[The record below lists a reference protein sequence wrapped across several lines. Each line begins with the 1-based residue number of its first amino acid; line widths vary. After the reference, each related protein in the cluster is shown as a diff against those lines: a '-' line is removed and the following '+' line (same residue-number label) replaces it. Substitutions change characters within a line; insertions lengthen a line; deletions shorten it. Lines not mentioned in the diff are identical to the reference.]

1 MATRRGSLYAR
12 LAISDVRGTASRSNG
27 SHHGAGDR
35 RDPARALADA
45 GAKTARVLL
54 VGLEE
59 LPDDRW
65 TVLVKAGVRLERA
78 DDVAGALCALTAHPI
93 PVVIAAAPLA
103 QSLMPAVRGRPELA
117 STHVVVAATL
127 DSPDELRTV
136 LDAGADDVMRMPF
149 EPEVLAARVSAGL
162 SAARLRAN
170 QALLRS
176 MVDNI
181 PGALYR
187 GACDRDWT
195 MHWLS
200 DEVETLTGYPASDFI
215 DNSVRTF
222 ASVIHPDDR
231 EYVERSVAE
240 AVEAHR
246 PFSLEYRI
254 VRRDGEVRW
263 VLERGQA
270 QDGGD
275 GRLRL
280 HGAIFDI
287 TVRRAAEQALR
298 EREVVQAQ
306 LAEVRASRARIVDAA
321 DRARQEIERNLHD
334 GAQQRFVS
342 ATLGLEL
349 WRASH
354 RELSEPARAELD
366 EVLTELR
373 AGLAELRELAH
384 GLHPAVLSDRG
395 LERALSSLADHAPV
409 SVELRAELQDRL
421 AMPIEAAAYFTVAEA
436 LTNVAKYARATR
448 AWIDV
453 DQADGCLR
461 VEVGDDGVGGAE
473 VRPGSG
479 LQGLRDRIASV
490 NGSLTIDS
498 HPGAGTI
505 LRARLPI

>member
-1 MATRRGSLYAR
+1 M
-12 LAISDVRGTASRSNG
+12 AISDVRGTALRSNG
-27 SHHGAGDR
+27 SHRGTGDR
-35 RDPARALADA
+35 RDPARALGDA

-54 VGLEE
+54 VGLGE
-59 LPDDRW
+59 LPDDCW
-65 TVLVKAGVRLERA
+65 DVLVNAGVRLERA
-78 DDVAGALCALTAHPI
+78 DDVAGALRALTARPI
-93 PVVIAAAPLA
+93 PVVIAAAPWA
-103 QSLMPAVRGRPELA
+103 QSLMPAMRGRPELV
-117 STHVVVAATL
+117 STHVVVAAAL

-215 DNSVRTF
+215 DNAVRTF
-222 ASVIHPDDR
+222 ASVIHPEDR
-231 EYVERSVAE
+231 AMVEQSVAQ
-240 AVEAHR
+240 AVDAGQ

-254 VRRDGEVRW
+254 VRRGGEVRW

-298 EREVVQAQ
+298 EQEVVQAQ

-321 DRARQEIERNLHD
+321 DRARREIERNLHD

-354 RELSEPARAELD
+354 RELSEQARAELD

-409 SVELRAELQDRL
+409 PVELRAELSARL
-421 AMPIEAAAYFTVAEA
+421 ATPVEAAAYFTVAEA

-453 DQADGCLR
+453 DECEGCLR
-461 VEVGDDGVGGAE
+461 VEVGDDGAGGAE
-473 VRPGSG
+473 IRPGSG

-490 NGSLTIDS
+490 NGTLTIDS
-498 HPGAGTI
+498 RPGAGTI
-505 LRARLPI
+505 LRARLPIS

>member
-1 MATRRGSLYAR
+1 M
-12 LAISDVRGTASRSNG
+12 
-27 SHHGAGDR
+27 
-35 RDPARALADA
+35 
-45 GAKTARVLL
+45 LL

-59 LPDDRW
+59 FQDDCW
-65 TVLVKAGVRLERA
+65 SVLVDAGIRLERA
-78 DDVAGALCALTAHPI
+78 DDVAGALRALNASPI
-93 PVVIAAAPLA
+93 PVVIAAVPWAE
-103 QSLMPAVRGRPELA
+103 SLVSSVRRQRELA
-117 STHVVVAATL
+117 STHVVVAAAL
-127 DSPDELRTV
+127 DSPDGLRAA
-136 LDAGADDVMRMPF
+136 LDAGADDVIRVTF
-149 EPEVLAARVSAGL
+149 EPEVLVARVAAGL
-162 SAARLRAN
+162 RAARLRAN
-170 QALLRS
+170 EALLRS

-200 DEVETLTGYPASDFI
+200 DEVKTITGYPASDFI
-215 DNSVRTF
+215 GNSVRTF

-231 EYVERSVAE
+231 DYVERSVAQ
-240 AVEAHR
+240 AVDGGR
-246 PFSLEYRI
+246 PFNLEYRI
-254 VRRDGEVRW
+254 LRREGEVRW

-270 QDGGD
+270 QDAGD

-321 DRARQEIERNLHD
+321 DRARREIERNLRD

-342 ATLGLEL
+342 ATLQLQVWRTSHDEL
-349 WRASH
+349 P
-354 RELSEPARAELD
+354 EQARAEVD
-366 EVLTELR
+366 EILTELR

-409 SVELRAELQDRL
+409 PVDVRTKLPERL

-436 LTNVAKYARATR
+436 LTNVAKYARANR
-448 AWIDV
+448 AW
-453 DQADGCLR
+453 
-461 VEVGDDGVGGAE
+461 VEVAQREGYLRIEIGDDGAGGADLQ
-473 VRPGSG
+473 PGSG
-479 LQGLRDRIASV
+479 LQGLRDRIAAV
-490 NGSLTIDS
+490 NGTLTIDS
-498 HPGAGTI
+498 QPGAGTI
-505 LRARLPI
+505 LRAQLPITSTATAEADTGRGSNHDPVSRARGGPETGQADLKRTLH

>member
-1 MATRRGSLYAR
+1 M
-12 LAISDVRGTASRSNG
+12 SDSRGTTWRSRR
-27 SHHGAGDR
+27 SHRRARER
-35 RDPARALADA
+35 RDLARALKDT
-45 GAKTARVLL
+45 GAEGARVLL

-59 LPDDRW
+59 VHDECW
-65 TVLVKAGVRLERA
+65 SVLVDAGIRLERA
-78 DDVAGALCALTAHPI
+78 DDVARALRALNASPI
-93 PVVIAAAPLA
+93 PVVIAGVPWAE
-103 QSLMPAVRGRPELA
+103 SLVAAVRRRRELA
-117 STHVVVAATL
+117 STHVVVAAAL
-127 DSPDELRTV
+127 DSPDELRAA
-136 LDAGADDVMRMPF
+136 LDAGADDVIRVTF
-149 EPEVLAARVSAGL
+149 EPEVLVARVAAGL
-162 SAARLRAN
+162 RAARLRAN
-170 QALLRS
+170 EALLRS
-176 MVDNI
+176 MVDSI

-195 MHWLS
+195 MYWLS
-200 DEVETLTGYPASDFI
+200 DEVETITGYPASDFI

-231 EYVERSVAE
+231 DYVEQSVAQ
-240 AVEAHR
+240 AVDAGR
-246 PFSLEYRI
+246 PYNLEYRI
-254 VRRDGEVRW
+254 LRRDGEVRW

-275 GRLRL
+275 GRRRL

-306 LAEVRASRARIVDAA
+306 LAEVRASCARIVDAA
-321 DRARQEIERNLHD
+321 DRARREIERNLHD

-342 ATLGLEL
+342 ATLDLQV

-354 RELSEPARAELD
+354 DELPEQDRVALD
-366 EVLTELR
+366 EILAELR

-409 SVELRAELQDRL
+409 PVDVRTELPEPL

-436 LTNVAKYARATR
+436 LTNVAKYARASR
-448 AWIDV
+448 AWVDV
-453 DQADGCLR
+453 NQREGYLR
-461 VEVGDDGVGGAE
+461 VEIGDDGAGGAD

-479 LQGLRDRIASV
+479 LQGLRDRIAAV
-490 NGSLTIDS
+490 NGTLTIDS
-498 HPGAGTI
+498 QPGAGTI
-505 LRARLPI
+505 LRARLPIS

>member
-1 MATRRGSLYAR
+1 M
-12 LAISDVRGTASRSNG
+12 
-27 SHHGAGDR
+27 
-35 RDPARALADA
+35 
-45 GAKTARVLL
+45 LL

-59 LPDDRW
+59 LHDECW
-65 TVLVKAGVRLERA
+65 TVLIDAGVRLERA
-78 DDVAGALCALTAHPI
+78 DDVAGALRALTARPI
-93 PVVIAAAPLA
+93 PVVIAAAPCA
-103 QSLMPAVRGRPELA
+103 ESLMSTVCRDPELA
-117 STHVVVAATL
+117 FTHVVVAAAL
-127 DSPDELRTV
+127 DSPDELRAA
-136 LDAGADDVMRMPF
+136 LDVGADDVMRVPF
-149 EPEVLAARVSAGL
+149 EPEVLVARVAAGL
-162 SAARLRAN
+162 RAARLRAN
-170 QALLRS
+170 EALLRS

-187 GACDRDWT
+187 GACDREWT

-200 DEVETLTGYPASDFI
+200 DEVETITGYPASDFI

-231 EYVERSVAE
+231 NHVERSVAE
-240 AVEAHR
+240 AVDARR
-246 PFSLEYRI
+246 PFNLEYRI

-275 GRLRL
+275 GRRRL
-280 HGAIFDI
+280 HGAIFDV

-306 LAEVRASRARIVDAA
+306 LAEVRASRARIVDAG
-321 DRARQEIERNLHD
+321 DRARREIERNLHD

-342 ATLGLEL
+342 ATLQLEV
-349 WRASH
+349 WRRASH
-354 RELSEPARAELD
+354 GKLSEQSQAELD

-409 SVELRAELQDRL
+409 PVELRTELSEQL
-421 AMPIEAAAYFTVAEA
+421 AKPIEAAAYFTVAEA

-448 AWIDV
+448 AWVDV
-453 DQADGCLR
+453 DQRGGYLG
-461 VEVGDDGVGGAE
+461 VEIGDDGAGGADL
-473 VRPGSG
+473 RPGSG
-479 LQGLRDRIASV
+479 LQGLRDRIAAV
-490 NGSLTIDS
+490 NGTLTIES
-498 HPGAGTI
+498 QPGAGTI
-505 LRARLPI
+505 LRARLPIA

>member
-1 MATRRGSLYAR
+1 
-12 LAISDVRGTASRSNG
+12 
-27 SHHGAGDR
+27 
-35 RDPARALADA
+35 
-45 GAKTARVLL
+45 VLL

-59 LPDDRW
+59 LPDDCW
-65 TVLVKAGVRLERA
+65 TVLVNAGIRIERA
-78 DDVAGALCALTAHPI
+78 VDVAGALRALTAHQI
-93 PVVIAAAPLA
+93 PVVIAAASSA
-103 QSLMPAVRGRPELA
+103 QSLVPTVRGRPELA
-117 STHVVVAATL
+117 STHVVVAAAL

-162 SAARLRAN
+162 SAARLRSS

-187 GACDRDWT
+187 GAWDRDWT

-200 DEVETLTGYPASDFI
+200 DEVETLTGYPASDFV
-215 DNSVRTF
+215 DNAVRTF
-222 ASVIHPDDR
+222 ASVIHPEDR
-231 EYVERSVAE
+231 AQVERSVAQ
-240 AVEAHR
+240 AVEAR
-246 PFSLEYRI
+246 QPFSLEYRI

-270 QDGGD
+270 EDRGH

-287 TVRRAAEQALR
+287 TLRRAAEQALR

-321 DRARQEIERNLHD
+321 DRARREIERNLHD

-354 RELSEPARAELD
+354 RELSEAARAELD

-373 AGLAELRELAH
+373 TGLAELRELAH

-395 LERALSSLADHAPV
+395 LDRALSSLADHAPV
-409 SVELRAELQDRL
+409 RVELRAELSERL

-436 LTNVAKYARATR
+436 LTNVAKYAHAGR
-448 AWIDV
+448 AWIEV
-453 DQADGCLR
+453 DQGEGCLR
-461 VEVGDDGVGGAE
+461 VEVGDDGIGGAE
-473 VRPGSG
+473 VKPGSG
-479 LQGLRDRIASV
+479 LQGLRDRIAAV
-490 NGSLTIDS
+490 NGTLTIDS
-498 HPGAGTI
+498 EPGAGTI